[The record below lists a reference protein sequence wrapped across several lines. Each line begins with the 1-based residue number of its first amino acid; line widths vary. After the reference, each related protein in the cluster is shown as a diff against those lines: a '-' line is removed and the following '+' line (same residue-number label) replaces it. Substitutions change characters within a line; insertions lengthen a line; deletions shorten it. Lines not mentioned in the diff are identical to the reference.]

1 MKHMDSY
8 FIKAK
13 DQNLY
18 FCGWNKLGEIVVN
31 DDPALIYRMK
41 RTVAM
46 RNLYKIEDYLNK
58 PCTVEMMA
66 I

>member
-1 MKHMDSY
+1 MDSY

-18 FCGWNKLGEIVVN
+18 FCGWDRFGSIVIQ
-31 DDPALIYRMK
+31 DDPKMIYRMK

-46 RNLYKIEDYLNK
+46 RNLYKIEDFLQK
-58 PCTVEMMA
+58 PCTVEQMA

>member
-1 MKHMDSY
+1 MDNY

-13 DQNLY
+13 DSNLY

-46 RNLYKIEDYLNK
+46 RNLYKIEDYLNS
-58 PCTVEMMA
+58 PCTVEQMA